1 VRVLTTL
8 LLTAALTW
16 AVDPN
21 RALTQ
26 YSHRIWQAQ
35 QGLPEGAIR
44 AIRQTGDGYL
54 WLGMDRGL
62 VRFDGVRF
70 STPGELLFTPLAS
83 ASVREITED
92 ARHNMWIATD
102 GAGLFRW
109 RGGELTQFSTKNGL
123 PSDAVFCAVPDR
135 AGAIWAC
142 TDHGMARVSGEEVQ
156 VFGAGTSFAAAS
168 LAPNGTLW
176 AGGKG
181 NRLTSWDGTGLDP
194 QQAARQTIL
203 HTLPAFAS
211 VQALLCTSDGAL
223 WIGSTE
229 GLIRVSNGR
238 ETKLT
243 KDNDLASDSVFS
255 LDEGADG
262 TVWIGTNDGFSRLR
276 KGEVQS
282 FGARDG
288 LSQSTVFSV
297 YQDHEG
303 SLWVGTKRGLNQ
315 FIDRRAIPFT
325 TSEGLPSNDTG
336 PVLQDR
342 GGTLWVGSAGMGLAR
357 FDGKRW
363 SVIGKGEGVSSADI
377 AVLAQGPAGEL
388 WVGGES
394 GLDLLVNGRL
404 KRSYRREDGLPANS
418 IRSLFVD
425 REGALWIGTD
435 RGAAV
440 LRSGRIERLE
450 GTAGKRS
457 PVLAFA
463 EDEHRRVYAGAEET
477 GISAY
482 DERSLAELPEGRFA
496 IPNVDA
502 MYSADGMLW
511 VGTDGSGLVVIENGR
526 ALTLTEENGLYD
538 NDIYGI
544 VPDGE
549 GRLWMA
555 CSKGIFSVS
564 RAELENFRTGRL
576 KQVSSST
583 YSPMDGLQALECRP
597 RVQPA
602 ACRLRDGHLC
612 FSMIRGL
619 IVLDPYQVNLKMPV
633 PQVSIENVTVDG
645 RRMPPAGLGEMTPGS
660 KNVAFTYTGLSFR
673 SPRRITFRYILEGFD
688 KRWTEANTRRQA
700 FYTNLPPGHY
710 RFRVIGCNFDGTC
723 NEAGAAVAFLI
734 PAPFYQRTWFLASCT
749 LLALLAA
756 VLAYRTR
763 IEGINRQFAAI
774 LGERTRIARELHD
787 TLIQGFSGVTMQM
800 QALAGK
806 LTAHERS
813 ALEEII
819 HDAAQCLTEARR
831 SVAGLRGSQRGET
844 GLADELERLAR
855 QATDTSGLKLKLH
868 LDHLPSELPAGLE
881 YNLARIA
888 QEAIINAVKHSRAQ
902 SLKLSLRYKRSGIG
916 LAIVDDGMGFDPAA
930 NGSPGHYG
938 LIGMRERA
946 RDIGAEF
953 AIESGQGRGT
963 TVRVAVP
970 LSQHQAMGAA
980 RATGD

>member
-1 VRVLTTL
+1 VRVLITL
-8 LLTAALTW
+8 LLTASLAG

-44 AIRQTGDGYL
+44 AIHQTADGYL
-54 WLGMDRGL
+54 WLGMDHGL

-70 STPGELLFTPLAS
+70 STPGELLFTPLAT

-92 ARHNMWIATD
+92 ARHNMWIATN

-109 RGGELTQFSTKNGL
+109 RGGELTRFSTQNGL

-135 AGAIWAC
+135 GGAIWAC
-142 TDHGMARVSGEEVQ
+142 TDQGMARISGEQVQ
-156 VFGAGTSFAAAS
+156 VFDAGTSRAAAS
-168 LAPNGTLW
+168 LAPDGTLW

-181 NRLTSWDGTGLDP
+181 NQLSSWNTAGVES
-194 QQAARQTIL
+194 QTTL
-203 HTLPAFAS
+203 RTLPPFAG
-211 VQALLCTSDGAL
+211 VQALLGASDGAL

-243 KDNDLASDSVFS
+243 EGGDLASASVFS
-255 LDEGADG
+255 LEEGEDG
-262 TVWIGTNDGFSRLR
+262 TLWIGTNEGFRRVR

-342 GGTLWVGSAGMGLAR
+342 AGILWVGSAGMGLAR

-377 AVLAQGPAGEL
+377 AALAQGRAGEL

-404 KRSYRREDGLPANS
+404 KRSYNQEDGLPANS

-425 REGALWIGTD
+425 RKGALWIGTE

-440 LRSGRIERLE
+440 LRGGRIELLA

-463 EDEHRRVYAGAEET
+463 EDGHGRVYAGTEDT

-482 DERSLAELPEGRFA
+482 DEGSLAELSEERYA

-502 MYSADGMLW
+502 MYSAGGTLW

-526 ALTLTEENGLYD
+526 AFTLTEENGLYD

-564 RAELENFRTGRL
+564 RAELENYRTGSL

-583 YSPMDGLQALECRP
+583 YSPLDGLQALESRP

-602 ACRLRDGHLC
+602 AWRLRDGHLC

-619 IVLDPYQVNLKMPV
+619 IVLDPDQLNVKMPV

-645 RRMPPAGLGEMTPGS
+645 RRTTPTSLGEMTPGS
-660 KNVAFTYTGLSFR
+660 KNIAFTYTGLSFR

-688 KRWTEANTRRQA
+688 KRWTEASTRRQA

-710 RFRVIGCNFDGTC
+710 RFRVTACNFDGTC
-723 NEAGAAVAFLI
+723 NEEGAAVAFLI
-734 PAPFYQRTWFLASCT
+734 PAPLYQRTWFLASCT
-749 LLALLAA
+749 LLALLGA
-756 VLAYRTR
+756 VLAYRWR
-763 IEGINRQFAAI
+763 IEGMNRQFAAI

-800 QALAGK
+800 QALAAR
-806 LTAHERS
+806 LAAHERGT
-813 ALEEII
+813 LEEII

-831 SVAGLRGSQRGET
+831 SVAGLRGSRRGET
-844 GLADELERLAR
+844 GLADEIERLAR
-855 QATDTSGLKLKLH
+855 QAADASGLKLKLH
-868 LDHLPSELPAGLE
+868 LDRLPSELPASLE

-902 SLKLSLRYKRSGIG
+902 SLKLTLRYKRSGIG
-916 LAIVDDGMGFDPAA
+916 LTIADDGMGFDTAS
-930 NGSPGHYG
+930 NGAPGHYG
-938 LIGMRERA
+938 LMGMRERA
-946 RDIGAEF
+946 REIGAEF
-953 AIESGQGRGT
+953 AIETGQGRGT

-970 LSQHQAMGAA
+970 LSQGPASRRTAMGPA
-980 RATGD
+980 RAAGD